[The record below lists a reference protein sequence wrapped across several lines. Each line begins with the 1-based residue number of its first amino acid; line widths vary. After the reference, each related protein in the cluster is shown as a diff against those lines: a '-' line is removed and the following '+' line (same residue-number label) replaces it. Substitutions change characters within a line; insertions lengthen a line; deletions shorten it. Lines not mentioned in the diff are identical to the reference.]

1 MQNQLAL
8 DFPSPLP
15 KGEVRAA
22 TEHGIAFLPWSPLG
36 GIGQADATSARDAVT
51 AIARDRGVSPQQ
63 IVLAWLLHLGP
74 TVIPIPGSRRPETIQ
89 DSAQAAGLAL
99 SGDEVEAITDAAA
112 G

>member
-1 MQNQLAL
+1 M
-8 DFPSPLP
+8 
-15 KGEVRAA
+15 
-22 TEHGIAFLPWSPLG
+22 
-36 GIGQADATSARDAVT
+36 T

-99 SGDEVEAITDAAA
+99 SGDEVEAITGAAA